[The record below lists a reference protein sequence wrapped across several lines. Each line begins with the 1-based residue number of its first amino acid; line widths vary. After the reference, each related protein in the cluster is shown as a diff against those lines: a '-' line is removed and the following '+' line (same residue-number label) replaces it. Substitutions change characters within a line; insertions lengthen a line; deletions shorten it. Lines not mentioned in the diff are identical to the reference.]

1 MLFLSARLPCMS
13 CMPVIS
19 KATFGNL
26 QPAKLHA
33 SPDCSAAV
41 CAEAKAMA
49 IAQGDA
55 VTQAFAQAV
64 A

>member
-1 MLFLSARLPCMS
+1 MS